1 MRSTATS
8 GSLPREG
15 PLPFRFV
22 LLAVLVSLLVP
33 TTAAAQ
39 WDSTTALLL
48 ARGDTSAALSELR
61 HQARAT
67 DSPECW
73 CALAQLLT
81 SMATMRQ
88 VSWRIRQEA
97 SEAFARGLRR
107 ETAECLYG
115 YALLKEK
122 QGARIDAQ
130 RMLKRAERLV
140 AVDSAAATPAFRAAV
155 LYRKALLLDDWL
167 RNFDFLVQTPLTLGV
182 STPDCIEKGYFCE
195 DFARPRLFNE
205 RLLHAPSLASVI
217 ADQRRVV
224 VQWLDSVL
232 RLDPTHGEA
241 QRLRL
246 RRALV
251 EDRWDEFEEVA
262 GRWVRAE
269 PAAVAARLAL
279 VAAQVQ
285 RKAYREAG
293 QTLAVID
300 SLIPDSLKAGFERL
314 EVITR
319 GADFGRAEALWAL
332 SDPLYLTPLNERR
345 VQLYARIALADIMF
359 TDPTERITGRDTQPG
374 KLFLRYGWPAHI
386 WEVFRDQ
393 SLELDPAAMRLVVD
407 FVAGRIPEDELRKTG
422 AKAGGRWTF
431 FNYDLDVP
439 SFVFERQLSE
449 RALEYKRETLTE
461 QLDSMMA
468 RVLPSSYDNP
478 YRAGMVSAVLTRFP
492 RPGKPAL
499 EVHARF
505 GWEPDTLGAS
515 DRVDLGVFVHER
527 VGGRLV
533 NRGTTSRGGQG
544 EVTFEAVLPVIAGPL
559 QVEVEGMT
567 ARTGAA
573 GQLRAALDVTLPEG
587 LALSDLLLADLV
599 DSVGEVNQ
607 RADVRLVGRADTLP
621 APLTDLTVYW
631 ETYGL
636 TVGTDSTARYTVTV
650 KLAEAAGGRTPGAEV
665 VRVLGRALGLRGE
678 AGSFTWQRQRPLGA
692 GGYAA
697 DVVTLRLP
705 EGTGSYRLL
714 VTVQD
719 DVAGTS
725 ATSERGLTLVRRS
738 E

>member
-1 MRSTATS
+1 MAFRF
-8 GSLPREG
+8 GSL
-15 PLPFRFV
+15 
-22 LLAVLVSLLVP
+22 LAFAASVVP
-33 TTAAAQ
+33 ATAAAQ
-39 WDSTTALLL
+39 WDSTTAVLL
-48 ARGDTSAALSELR
+48 ARGDTVAAIAVLR
-61 HQARAT
+61 DQAHST

-81 SMATMRQ
+81 SMATMQ
-88 VSWRIRQEA
+88 QATWRIRQEA

-107 ETAECLYG
+107 ETPECLYG

-130 RMLKRAERLV
+130 RMLKRVEQLV
-140 AVDSAAATPAFRAAV
+140 AADSAATRAFRAAV

-167 RNFDFLVQTPLTLGV
+167 RNFDFLVHPQTLPV
-182 STPDCIEKGYFCE
+182 SSPGCISFGYFCE
-195 DFARPRLFNE
+195 NFAQPRVFNQL
-205 RLLHAPSLASVI
+205 LLHAPSLTSTI
-217 ADQRRVV
+217 TDQRRVV
-224 VQWLDSVL
+224 VQLLDSVL
-232 RLDPTHGEA
+232 HFDPAHAEA
-241 QRLRL
+241 RRLRL

-251 EDRWDEFEEVA
+251 EGMWEEFA
-262 GRWVRAE
+262 ALARRWVRTE

-314 EVITR
+314 EVLTR
-319 GADFGRAEALWAL
+319 GADLGRAGALWAL
-332 SDPLYLTPLNERR
+332 SDPLYLTPVNERR

-374 KLFLRYGWPAHI
+374 KLLLRYGWPRHI
-386 WEVFRDQ
+386 WEVSRDK
-393 SLELDPAAMRLVVD
+393 SRELDPENTRLVFELLACTQEADPAAV
-407 FVAGRIPEDELRKTG
+407 VACTIGKEAELQKT
-422 AKAGGRWTF
+422 AAQAGGRWTF
-431 FNYDLDVP
+431 FNYDLGMP
-439 SFVFERQLSE
+439 SFIFERDLSE
-449 RALEYKRETLTE
+449 RTLEYKQQTLTE
-461 QLDSMMA
+461 QLDSNMA

-478 YRAGMVSAVLTRFP
+478 YGAGTVSAVMTRFP
-492 RPGKPAL
+492 RPGKPVL

-505 GWEPDTLGAS
+505 GWAPDTLGAS

-533 NRGTTSRGGQG
+533 NRGATTRGGRG
-544 EVTFEAVLPVIAGPL
+544 SVTYEAVLPVVAGPL
-559 QVEVEGMT
+559 QVEVEGL
-567 ARTGAA
+567 AQGAAAA
-573 GQLRAALDVTLPEG
+573 GQLRVALDVTALDG
-587 LALSDLLLADLV
+587 LALSDLLLADTAS
-599 DSVGEVNQ
+599 SVGEVSQ
-607 RADVRLVGRADTLP
+607 RADVWLVGRADTLP
-621 APLTDLTVYW
+621 APQTDLSVYW

-636 TVGTDSTARYTVTV
+636 RTGADSTARYTVTV
-650 KLAEAAGGRTPGAEV
+650 RLTEAAGGRAPGAEV

-678 AGSFTWQRQRPLGA
+678 AGSFTWQRQRPLGT

-705 EGTGSYRLL
+705 DATGNYRLL

-725 ATSERGLTLVRRS
+725 ATSERGLTLTRGS